1 MPQSIM
7 EKIGKENKMRNVREN
22 FPQIYEKRM
31 KMKIKNLIKQNET
44 EHNLFLL
51 NQINEDY
58 NEMKFLLQCLKHY
71 EAELKQIE
79 IEIKSC
85 GDIREMAVIEA
96 HYNNVMN
103 KCNEC
108 DARIE
113 KLVKRCERRKKVLNN
128 ENK

>member
-1 MPQSIM
+1 
-7 EKIGKENKMRNVREN
+7 
-22 FPQIYEKRM
+22 
-31 KMKIKNLIKQNET
+31 MKIKNLKQNDT

-58 NEMKFLLQCLKHY
+58 IEMKFLLQSLKQY

-79 IEIKSC
+79 IELKSC
-85 GDIREMAVIEA
+85 NDIREFYVIEA

-108 DARIE
+108 NERIE
-113 KLVKRCERRKKVLNN
+113 KLVKRCERREAILKEQKGW
-128 ENK
+128 

>member
-1 MPQSIM
+1 M

-31 KMKIKNLIKQNET
+31 KMKITNLIEQNKT

-58 NEMKFLLQCLKHY
+58 NEMKFLLQSLKHY
-71 EAELKQIE
+71 EAELKQIQ

-85 GDIREMAVIEA
+85 NDIREMAVIEA
-96 HYNNVMN
+96 HYNIVMN

-108 DARIE
+108 NTRIE
-113 KLVKRCERRKKVLNN
+113 KLVKRCERREKVLNN